1 MSTHK
6 NTTHTGLK
14 SQNSNQVITQDKWN
28 QWALKPFTLAGVRS
42 CRPRHECSVFQAS
55 LIFFDAVFDAVTSV
69 PMRGSH
75 VEPPRVRSGLFLEHS
90 SPLTDPSP
98 EACLS
103 AGSMVSWADGTET
116 SGARLHGWAACTVR
130 SAQASRRR
138 VPAELDLATSVA
150 AEVGDHH
157 QQVIDGHSGTRQR
170 HRRVGT

>member
-1 MSTHK
+1 MGFGK
-6 NTTHTGLK
+6 WAEVLIK
-14 SQNSNQVITQDKWN
+14 ACQQFLSQLVN
-28 QWALKPFTLAGVRS
+28 PFPSPVNVSVSVRV
-42 CRPRHECSVFQAS
+42 RPSRLYVLRAS
-55 LIFFDAVFDAVTSV
+55 LIFFDAVFDAITSA

-116 SGARLHGWAACTVR
+116 SGARLHGWAACTLR

-157 QQVIDGHSGTRQR
+157 HQVLDGHSGTRQR
-170 HRRVGT
+170 YRRVVTRP

>member
-1 MSTHK
+1 
-6 NTTHTGLK
+6 
-14 SQNSNQVITQDKWN
+14 
-28 QWALKPFTLAGVRS
+28 
-42 CRPRHECSVFQAS
+42 
-55 LIFFDAVFDAVTSV
+55 
-69 PMRGSH
+69 MRGSH

-116 SGARLHGWAACTVR
+116 SGARLHGWVACTVR

-157 QQVIDGHSGTRQR
+157 QQVIDGHSASQMGVVREIIQITVKSCGMISTNPIMLISRP
-170 HRRVGT
+170 VYDFL

>member
-1 MSTHK
+1 M
-6 NTTHTGLK
+6 
-14 SQNSNQVITQDKWN
+14 
-28 QWALKPFTLAGVRS
+28 
-42 CRPRHECSVFQAS
+42 AS
-55 LIFFDAVFDAVTSV
+55 A
-69 PMRGSH
+69 PMRGGH

-103 AGSMVSWADGTET
+103 AGSMVSWADGTKT
-116 SGARLHGWAACTVR
+116 SGVRLHGWAACTVR

-170 HRRVGT
+170 YRRVGTRPGTTAHIKTATYRPLPDAFLLTLSLTPTFSAALSRLLDVDGRSRRGSESSHGMAGRRL

>member
-1 MSTHK
+1 
-6 NTTHTGLK
+6 
-14 SQNSNQVITQDKWN
+14 
-28 QWALKPFTLAGVRS
+28 
-42 CRPRHECSVFQAS
+42 
-55 LIFFDAVFDAVTSV
+55 
-69 PMRGSH
+69 MRGSH

-116 SGARLHGWAACTVR
+116 SGARLHGGAASTLR

-170 HRRVGT
+170 HRRVGTWPGATAPIKTATYRPLPDAFLLTLSLTPTFSAALSRLLDVDGRSRRGSESSHGMAGRRL

>member
-1 MSTHK
+1 
-6 NTTHTGLK
+6 
-14 SQNSNQVITQDKWN
+14 
-28 QWALKPFTLAGVRS
+28 
-42 CRPRHECSVFQAS
+42 
-55 LIFFDAVFDAVTSV
+55 
-69 PMRGSH
+69 MRGSH
-75 VEPPRVRSGLFLEHS
+75 IEPPRVRSGLFLEHS

-116 SGARLHGWAACTVR
+116 SGARLHGWVACTVR

-170 HRRVGT
+170 YQRVGTRPGTPAHIKTATYRPLPDAFLLTLSLTPTFSAALSRLLDVDGRFRRGSESSHGMAGRRL

>member
-1 MSTHK
+1 
-6 NTTHTGLK
+6 
-14 SQNSNQVITQDKWN
+14 
-28 QWALKPFTLAGVRS
+28 
-42 CRPRHECSVFQAS
+42 
-55 LIFFDAVFDAVTSV
+55 
-69 PMRGSH
+69 MRGSH

-103 AGSMVSWADGTET
+103 AGSMVSLADGTET
-116 SGARLHGWAACTVR
+116 SGARLHGWVACTLR

-170 HRRVGT
+170 YRRVGTRPLTTAHIKTATYRPLPDAFQLTLSLTPTFSAALSRLLDVDGRSRRGSESSHGMAGRRL

>member
-1 MSTHK
+1 
-6 NTTHTGLK
+6 
-14 SQNSNQVITQDKWN
+14 
-28 QWALKPFTLAGVRS
+28 
-42 CRPRHECSVFQAS
+42 
-55 LIFFDAVFDAVTSV
+55 
-69 PMRGSH
+69 MRGGH

-116 SGARLHGWAACTVR
+116 SGARLHGWVACTVR

-157 QQVIDGHSGTRQR
+157 QQVLDGHPGTRQR
-170 HRRVGT
+170 HRRVSTWPGATAPIKTATYRPLPDAFLLTLSLTPTFSAALSRLLDVDGRFRRGSESSHGMAGGRL